1 MYFSKLKQ
9 TIMKKNKL
17 LLFAATLLISSTSLL
32 LSCKKSTGDLQ
43 QSPQNQKVLNGKSIG
58 STVLNEKMLAATPLE
73 YQQAS
78 PEEKKELDQFQAAF
92 DALFTSAE
100 GIVNFK
106 LEKTT
111 MDIIDGPIG
120 PIDPLGG
127 SCKVCGTFSA
137 MGCISG
143 IKSYM
148 DKNNLTT
155 LSVTV
160 KRVRVDGNNCI
171 EISYKQAVVVTPTD
185 PWIPTDPGPT
195 NPVEKYVINPNTG
208 TPVINPQ
215 TGEGYDIRYFELD
228 VNPQTGQPIYDPN
241 TMQPLV
247 RFRIVQTN

>member
-1 MYFSKLKQ
+1 M
-9 TIMKKNKL
+9 IKKNKL
-17 LLFAATLLISSTSLL
+17 LLLTVALLMSGTSLL
-32 LSCKKSTGDLQ
+32 LSCKKNTGSLEQD
-43 QSPQNQKVLNGKSIG
+43 PQNQKAFNRKSFG
-58 STVLNEKMLAATPLE
+58 PNVLNERQLAATPLE

-78 PEEKKELDQFQAAF
+78 QEEKGELDQFQTAF
-92 DALFTSAE
+92 DALSTVAD
-100 GIVNFK
+100 GGVNFIFQ
-106 LEKTT
+106 KTT
-111 MDIIDGPIG
+111 MDIIDGPTE
-120 PIDPLGG
+120 PIDPVGG
-127 SCKVCGTFSA
+127 VCKVCGTFSA

-155 LSVTV
+155 LSVTA
-160 KRVRVDGNNCI
+160 KRIRVDGKNCV
-171 EISYKQAVVVTPTD
+171 EISYKQVVIVTPTD
-185 PWIPTDPGPT
+185 PWNPTDPGPT

-247 RFRIVQTN
+247 RLRIVQTN

>member
-1 MYFSKLKQ
+1 
-9 TIMKKNKL
+9 MKKNKL
-17 LLFAATLLISSTSLL
+17 LLFTVVLLLMSGTSLI
-32 LSCKKSTGDLQ
+32 SCKKNTGSLEQ
-43 QSPQNQKVLNGKSIG
+43 PPQNQKVSNGKSFG
-58 STVLNEKMLAATPLE
+58 PNGLNERQLAATPLE

-78 PEEKKELDQFQAAF
+78 PEEKGELDQFQTAF
-92 DALFTSAE
+92 DALSAVAD
-100 GIVNFK
+100 GDVNFTFQK
-106 LEKTT
+106 AT
-111 MDIIDGPIG
+111 MDIIDGPTG
-120 PIDPLGG
+120 PIDARGG
-127 SCKVCGTFSA
+127 SCNVCGTFSA

-160 KRVRVDGNNCI
+160 KRVRVNGNNCV
-171 EISYKQAVVVTPTD
+171 EISYKQTVVVTPTD
-185 PWIPTDPGPT
+185 PWVPTDPGPT

-228 VNPQTGQPIYDPN
+228 LNPQTGQPIYDPN

-247 RFRIVQTN
+247 RLRIVQTN